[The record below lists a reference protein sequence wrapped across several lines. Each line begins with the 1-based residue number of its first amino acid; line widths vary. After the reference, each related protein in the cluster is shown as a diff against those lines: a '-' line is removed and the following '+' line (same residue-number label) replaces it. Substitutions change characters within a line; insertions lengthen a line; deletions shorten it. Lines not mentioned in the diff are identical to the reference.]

1 MADKQSRKELLDS
14 LVDIRDVKIDRS
26 QPVEERMKSY
36 VEQIKNPYL
45 FKVGNTVVR
54 VSYANTQATINDNFV
69 NLLASMWSGSRMI
82 GKWIFFMNLIQKAGF
97 SLDFVL

>member
-1 MADKQSRKELLDS
+1 MENERTRKELLDS

-26 QPVEERMKSY
+26 MSVEDRMKSY
-36 VEQIKNPYL
+36 VEQIKNPYM

-69 NLLASMWSGSRMI
+69 NLLESM
-82 GKWIFFMNLIQKAGF
+82 
-97 SLDFVL
+97 

>member
-1 MADKQSRKELLDS
+1 MENERSRKELLDS

-26 QPVEERMKSY
+26 MSVDDRMKSY
-36 VEQIKNPYL
+36 VEQIKNPYM

-69 NLLASMWSGSRMI
+69 NLLASM
-82 GKWIFFMNLIQKAGF
+82 
-97 SLDFVL
+97 

>member
-1 MADKQSRKELLDS
+1 MENERTRKELLDS

-26 QPVEERMKSY
+26 MSVEDRMKSY
-36 VEQIKNPYL
+36 VEQIKNPYM

-69 NLLASMWSGSRMI
+69 NLLASM
-82 GKWIFFMNLIQKAGF
+82 
-97 SLDFVL
+97 

>member
-1 MADKQSRKELLDS
+1 MENEKTRKELLDS

-26 QPVEERMKSY
+26 MSVEDRMKSY
-36 VEQIKNPYL
+36 VEQIKNPYM

-69 NLLASMWSGSRMI
+69 NLLASM
-82 GKWIFFMNLIQKAGF
+82 
-97 SLDFVL
+97 

>member
-1 MADKQSRKELLDS
+1 MEKEMTRREVLDS

-26 QPVEERMKSY
+26 MSVEERMKSY
-36 VEQIKNPYL
+36 VEQIKNPYM

-69 NLLASMWSGSRMI
+69 NLLASM
-82 GKWIFFMNLIQKAGF
+82 
-97 SLDFVL
+97 

>member
-1 MADKQSRKELLDS
+1 MANEQSKKALLES

-26 QPVEERMKSY
+26 KPVEERMKSY

-45 FKVGNTVVR
+45 FKVGNTIVR

-69 NLLASMWSGSRMI
+69 NLLASM
-82 GKWIFFMNLIQKAGF
+82 
-97 SLDFVL
+97 

>member
-1 MADKQSRKELLDS
+1 MANEMSKKELLDS
-14 LVDIRDVKIDRS
+14 LVDIRDVKIDRT

-45 FKVGNTVVR
+45 FKVGNTVLR

-69 NLLASMWSGSRMI
+69 NLLAS
-82 GKWIFFMNLIQKAGF
+82 L
-97 SLDFVL
+97 

>member
-1 MADKQSRKELLDS
+1 MENERSRKELLDS

-26 QPVEERMKSY
+26 MLVEDRMKSY
-36 VEQIKNPYL
+36 VEQIKNPYM

-69 NLLASMWSGSRMI
+69 NLLASM
-82 GKWIFFMNLIQKAGF
+82 
-97 SLDFVL
+97 

>member
-1 MADKQSRKELLDS
+1 MEAEENRKELLDS

-26 QPVEERMKSY
+26 MSVEDRMKSY
-36 VEQIKNPYL
+36 VEQIKNPYM

-69 NLLASMWSGSRMI
+69 NLLASM
-82 GKWIFFMNLIQKAGF
+82 
-97 SLDFVL
+97 

>member
-1 MADKQSRKELLDS
+1 MENERSRKELLDS

-26 QPVEERMKSY
+26 MSVEDRMKSY
-36 VEQIKNPYL
+36 VEQIKNPYM

-69 NLLASMWSGSRMI
+69 NLLASI
-82 GKWIFFMNLIQKAGF
+82 
-97 SLDFVL
+97 